1 MEATERMQSHSRERD
16 GRWLMIGGGVLL
28 GTLGVFVE
36 EAGQHPLV
44 TVWFRCLFGGLALL
58 LWGVAS
64 GRTGELRLHGRLL
77 LLAVVSGVLMI
88 LNWAM
93 FFAAISR
100 TSIAVATVVFHIQ
113 PFWVLLFGVVFLR
126 EAFSVRQSAATAAA
140 MLGLIL
146 ASGLWGSEGSV
157 AQIDSDYVLGLG
169 LCIGGSLSYAAVT
182 VIAKTAGQISSLA
195 LAWWQ
200 CLVGTVVLAWVPFVF
215 GWPDQGPVWLW
226 LVGLGVLHTGLAYVV
241 LFSGMAQLR
250 LGQVALLQ
258 FVYPLSAVGIDWAV
272 YGHTLSVVQLI
283 GVSVMAL
290 AMWTIRQPD
299 AS

>member
-1 MEATERMQSHSRERD
+1 MEVTERTQTHSRERD

-28 GTLGVFVE
+28 GTIGVFVE

-77 LLAVVSGVLMI
+77 LLAMVSGVLMI

-182 VIAKTAGQISSLA
+182 IIAKTAGQISSLA

-200 CLVGTVVLAWVPFVF
+200 CMVGTVVLAWVPFVF
-215 GWPDQGPVWLW
+215 GWPDQGPAWLW

-258 FVYPLSAVGIDWAV
+258 FVYPLSAVGVDWAI
-272 YGHTLSVVQLI
+272 YGHTLSAAQSI
-283 GVSVMAL
+283 GVGIMAL
-290 AMWTIRQPD
+290 ALWTIRRPV
-299 AS
+299 AK